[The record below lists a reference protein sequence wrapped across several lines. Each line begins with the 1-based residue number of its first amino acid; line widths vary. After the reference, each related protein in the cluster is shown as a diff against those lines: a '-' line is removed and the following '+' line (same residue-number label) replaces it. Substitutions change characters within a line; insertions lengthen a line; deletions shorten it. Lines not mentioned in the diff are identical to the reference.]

1 MGLEAV
7 KGEILANARKREEA
21 LLAEAEKEAGNIIKE
36 AQNRIAEFKEKAE
49 AETKKLIETMKRQET
64 ASAEL
69 ESKKLSLE
77 AKKESVEKVF
87 EEARKIIDAL
97 SDRKREEHMS
107 KLLDKAKND
116 IEVTKVYCNK
126 KEAKLVKGLKAE
138 PAGIIGG
145 LIAENADGTV
155 RVDYSFD
162 TILQDIKEN
171 ELQKIS
177 KILFE

>member
-7 KGEILANARKREEA
+7 KGEIIANAKEQEEA
-21 LLAEAEKEAGNIIKE
+21 LLAEAKKEADNIMKE
-36 AQNRIAEFKEKAE
+36 AQNRIAEFKQKTE
-49 AETKKLIETMKRQET
+49 AETKKLAEMINGQEA

-77 AKKESVEKVF
+77 AKKEAVEKAF
-87 EEARKIIDAL
+87 EEAKKSIEGL
-97 SDRKREEHMS
+97 SDRKREEHMN

-116 IEVTKVYCNK
+116 IEVAKVYCNK
-126 KEAKLVKGLKAE
+126 KDAKLVKGLKAE

-155 RVDYSFD
+155 RVDYSFE
-162 TILQDIKEN
+162 TMLQNVKEN

-177 KILFE
+177 KILFG

>member
-7 KGEILANARKREEA
+7 KNEIIANAKRQEEA
-21 LLAEAEKEAGNIIKE
+21 LLAEAKKEAERIMKE
-36 AQNRIAEFKEKAE
+36 AKIEVAAFREKTE

-69 ESKKLSLE
+69 ESKKMILE
-77 AKKESVEKVF
+77 AKKDTIESVF
-87 EEARKIIDAL
+87 EEARKRVEKL

-116 IEVTKVYCNK
+116 IEVAKVYCNK
-126 KEAKLVKGLKAE
+126 KDAKLVKGFKAE
-138 PAGIIGG
+138 SADIMGG
-145 LIAENADGTV
+145 LIAENKDGTI

-162 TILQDIKEN
+162 ALLQNIKEN
-171 ELQKIS
+171 ELQKINQ
-177 KILFE
+177 ILFG

>member
-7 KGEILANARKREEA
+7 KDEIIANARKQEED
-21 LLAEAEKEAGNIIKE
+21 LLAEAKKEADRIIKE
-36 AQNRIAEFKEKAE
+36 AEGNVAAFREKTE
-49 AETKKLIETMKRQET
+49 AETKKLAEMINRQEA

-77 AKKESVEKVF
+77 AKKEAVEKVF
-87 EEARKIIDAL
+87 EEARKIIERL

-116 IEVTKVYCNK
+116 IEVAKVYCNK
-126 KEAKLVKGLKAE
+126 KDAKLVKGLKAE

-177 KILFE
+177 KILFG